1 MFNSNYRLYGLANVR
16 VVDASV
22 LPRPISGNPNT
33 VITAIAM
40 RAATWILKNEL
51 QDS

>member
-1 MFNSNYRLYGLANVR
+1 LR

-22 LPRPISGNPNT
+22 LPTPISGNPNT

-40 RAATWILKNEL
+40 RAASWIIKAKVEKL
-51 QDS
+51 